1 LAKVEVGEE
10 ERTLKILDDMLR
22 SLGWVGCGKRMQRGE
37 LLLARAPTRPSTS
50 ALLYIPVVVA
60 GTIGR
65 TSDVA
70 ELVLALT
77 KTVYVWVSD
86 GEGMYGV

>member
-1 LAKVEVGEE
+1 MQLGEAP
-10 ERTLKILDDMLR
+10 
-22 SLGWVGCGKRMQRGE
+22 LGSP
-37 LLLARAPTRPSTS
+37 PTRPSSS

-77 KTVYVWVSD
+77 RTVYVCVND
-86 GEGMYGV
+86 GEGMCGV